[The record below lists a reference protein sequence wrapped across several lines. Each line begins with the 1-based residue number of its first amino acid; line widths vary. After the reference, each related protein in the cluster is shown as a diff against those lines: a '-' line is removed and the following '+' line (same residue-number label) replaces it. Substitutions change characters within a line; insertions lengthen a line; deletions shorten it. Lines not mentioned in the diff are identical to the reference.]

1 MCYIKFQG
9 TNDNLKGQPLHALF
23 QLSGALRTL
32 AKIPQKEFCPD
43 ALATKETPS
52 IYSPQPRDSAS
63 VNVRNANNL
72 NSKTS
77 LTQSQTCPAICET
90 SDGQPDDTQLDLA
103 GPHLVRAAEI
113 CIDELEVQANL
124 IRTLSVL
131 SEQDKCCDML
141 ADMSARLGILLGPC
155 PMTVPT
161 GSLQERNAIV
171 PMKPLGML
179 SRIGYIIGN
188 IMAKSDEARIQVR
201 LLELNKAADRV
212 HQLFTFSFTTMT
224 LPWNICSTHWKCMP
238 PIRLQSPP
246 EM

>member
-1 MCYIKFQG
+1 M
-9 TNDNLKGQPLHALF
+9 
-23 QLSGALRTL
+23 
-32 AKIPQKEFCPD
+32 
-43 ALATKETPS
+43 ATKGTPS
-52 IYSPQPRDSAS
+52 VYSPQPHDSAS
-63 VNVRNANNL
+63 VKVRNVNNL
-72 NSKTS
+72 SAKIS

-161 GSLQERNAIV
+161 GGSQERNATV

-188 IMAKSDEARIQVR
+188 IMAKSDEARIQV
-201 LLELNKAADRV
+201 
-212 HQLFTFSFTTMT
+212 
-224 LPWNICSTHWKCMP
+224 W
-238 PIRLQSPP
+238 RLQLNAVAG
-246 EM
+246 